1 MSTANVTLYA
11 KWVAATY
18 TVTYSGNGSD
28 GGSVPTDSGSYL
40 NEATVSVLT
49 NSGSL
54 TKTGYVFSGWNT
66 QADGQG
72 ADRAASSTFA
82 MGTANVTLYAKWVAA
97 TYTVTYNGNGS
108 DGGSV
113 PTDSGSYLNEAT
125 VSVLTNSGSLTKT
138 GYVFT
143 GWNTQDDGLG
153 TPLEAGDTFAMGTAN
168 VTLYAKWIINNN
180 FSSWAETHAGGG
192 AVNEDFDNDGV
203 PNGVEYFMNI
213 TTPGFTANETLD
225 GNNTVMWSNGG
236 NIPSSAY
243 GTQFV
248 VQISSDLSVW
258 TNVPAIG
265 DPNLTNISGSVSYT
279 LTGTTPL
286 FVRLVVTP
294 D

>member
-1 MSTANVTLYA
+1 MGTANVTLYA
-11 KWVAATY
+11 KWDPTY
-18 TVTYSGNGSD
+18 TVTYDGNGND
-28 GGSVPTDSGSYL
+28 GGSVPIDSGSYP
-40 NEATVSVLT
+40 NTTSVTVLT

-66 QADGQG
+66 LANGDGTDL
-72 ADRAASSTFA
+72 ATSFV

-113 PTDSGSYLNEAT
+113 PTDSGSYLNEAS

-138 GYVFT
+138 GYAFS
-143 GWNTQDDGLG
+143 GWNTLANGDG
-153 TPLEAGDTFAMGTAN
+153 TPLEAGDTFAMGAAN
-168 VTLYAKWIINNN
+168 VTLYAKWIFNNN
-180 FSSWAETHAGGG
+180 FSSWAATHAGGG

-213 TTPGFTANETLD
+213 TTPGFTANETLN
-225 GNNTVMWSNGG
+225 GSNTVTWTNGG

-248 VQISSDLSVW
+248 VQISTDLSVW
-258 TNVPAIG
+258 TEVPARG
-265 DPNLTNISGSVSYT
+265 DPNLSNTIDSVSYT